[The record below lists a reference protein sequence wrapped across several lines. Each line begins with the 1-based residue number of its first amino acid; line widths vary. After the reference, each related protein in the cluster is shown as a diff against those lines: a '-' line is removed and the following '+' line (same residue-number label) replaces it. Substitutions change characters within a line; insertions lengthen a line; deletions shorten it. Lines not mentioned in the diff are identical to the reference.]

1 MNDRRRLMRL
11 EAQLTFLK
19 ELDKLKRVIR
29 QTILVDGSRKEN
41 TAEHSWH
48 ATMAALI
55 LSEYADEPVDVLRVV
70 KMMLV
75 HDIVEIDAGD
85 TFAFDE
91 VGYQDKPERE
101 QQAAARIF
109 GLLPAEQ
116 GDEYKALWEEF
127 EAAQS
132 PEAKFA
138 NAMDQLMPFLHNIWT
153 EGKGSW
159 KEHRI
164 TLEQVLPRYEQRI
177 GVGSSALWEYV
188 QRLLDKATRN
198 GWLISDD
205 KT

>member
-48 ATMAALI
+48 ATMATLI

-116 GDEYKALWEEF
+116 GDEYRALWEEF

-132 PEAKFA
+132 SEAKFA
-138 NAMDQLMPFLHNIWT
+138 NAMDQIMPFLHNIWT
-153 EGKGSW
+153 EGNGSW

>member
-1 MNDRRRLMRL
+1 MRL

-48 ATMAALI
+48 ATMATLI

-116 GDEYKALWEEF
+116 GDEYRALWEEF

-132 PEAKFA
+132 SEAKFA
-138 NAMDQLMPFLHNIWT
+138 NAMDQFMPFLHNIWT
-153 EGKGSW
+153 EGNGSW

-188 QRLLDKATRN
+188 QRILDKATRN
-198 GWLISDD
+198 GWLVSDD

>member
-48 ATMAALI
+48 ATMATLI

-116 GDEYKALWEEF
+116 GDEYRALWEEF

-132 PEAKFA
+132 SEAKFA
-138 NAMDQLMPFLHNIWT
+138 NAMDQIMPFLHNIWT
-153 EGKGSW
+153 EGNGSW

-188 QRLLDKATRN
+188 QRILDKATRN

-205 KT
+205 TT

>member
-1 MNDRRRLMRL
+1 MSL

-19 ELDKLKRVIR
+19 ELDKLKRVLR

-70 KMMLV
+70 KMMLI

-91 VGYQDKPERE
+91 AGYQDKPERE

-116 GDEYKALWEEF
+116 GDEYKALWQEF

-132 PEAKFA
+132 PEARFA
-138 NAMDQLMPFLHNIWT
+138 NAMDQIMPFLHNVWT
-153 EGKGSW
+153 EGNGSW

-177 GVGSSALWEYV
+177 GVGSSTLWEYV
-188 QRLLDKATRN
+188 QRILDKATQN